1 MENLAE
7 EIFNILKG
15 ANLKVVLYN
24 SAGEKTMEPTE
35 ATRFYILDDD
45 LMVSLL
51 MDDGRVETL
60 VQMGKGFELTANK
73 ALMASIKS
81 ATHKAMGEFTLRKF
95 EKNIEPK
102 NFSHQNVQE
111 SFSKAFGSMKTSYI
125 TMPEA
130 RLIVKHKKAVDEE
143 VRGSRSR
150 NVHSLFI
157 ENSSKEKMK
166 FPYRYMAGAKAM
178 TMHVNNGGTFE
189 DATGSAILEMCNE
202 ILQLNTFEQHVKQNG
217 LVNEENQDVL
227 EACSSKKKK
236 MKEQVRQLQTKRG
249 YAEFNEAQQNKS
261 EVLESDKENSV
272 SGVDIVNKFMYNTFE
287 ESNMDSVLSTV
298 ARVVAEQEGKTT
310 MQQETL
316 TRVFDMIKNGVDF
329 KINIDPN
336 DPENPDNED
345 PVKYSGGE
353 GPVAKLSSMLS
364 FMAKSSKND
373 EVFNALSQLSTDVH
387 SMDRKTQQLVAKIV
401 MYLSKQSDT
410 AAPKSEKSESITE
423 SVITGLRRKL
433 A

>member
-1 MENLAE
+1 MENLAQ

-15 ANLKVVLYN
+15 ANLKLVLYN
-24 SAGEKTMEPTE
+24 TAGEKTMEPTE

-45 LMVSLL
+45 LMVSLV

-111 SFSKAFGSMKTSYI
+111 SFGKAFGSMKTSYI

-157 ENSSKEKMK
+157 ENSNKEKTQ

-178 TMHVNNGGTFE
+178 AMHVNNGGTFE
-189 DATGSAILEMCNE
+189 DATGTAILEACNE
-202 ILQLNTFEQHVKQNG
+202 IFQLHTFEQHVKKNG
-217 LVNEENQDVL
+217 LVNEENRDVL

-236 MKEQVRQLQTKRG
+236 LKEQIRRLQTKKG
-249 YAEFNEAQQNKS
+249 YAEFNESQQNKP
-261 EVLESDKENSV
+261 EVLESDEEKSV

-287 ESNMDSVLSTV
+287 ENNMDNVLSTV
-298 ARVVAEQEGKTT
+298 ARVVAEKEGSTT
-310 MQQETL
+310 MQQEVL
-316 TRVFDMIKNGVDF
+316 TRIFDMIKNGVDF

-336 DPENPDNED
+336 DPEHPNNED

-364 FMAKSSKND
+364 FLAKSSKND
-373 EVFNALSQLSTDVH
+373 EVFNALSQLSQDIH
-387 SMDRKTQQLVAKIV
+387 SMDNKTQQLVAKIV
-401 MYLSKQSDT
+401 MYLSKKSNTDAP
-410 AAPKSEKSESITE
+410 AAEKTESITE
-423 SVITGLRRKL
+423 SVIADLRRKI